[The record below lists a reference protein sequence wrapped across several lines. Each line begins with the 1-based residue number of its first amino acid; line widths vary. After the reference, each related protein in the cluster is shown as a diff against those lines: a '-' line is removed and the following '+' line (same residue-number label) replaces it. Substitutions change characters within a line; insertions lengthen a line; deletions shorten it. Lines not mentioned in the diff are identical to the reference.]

1 MSVTTS
7 IDHEKSEL
15 DTILA
20 SGILDRAPSLA
31 QLLTYVCTKYFEGSA
46 EQIKEYNIAV
56 EALGRPPD
64 FDQKK
69 DSIVRVEAHKLRKRL
84 REYYETQGA
93 DHVVRI
99 EIPPGQYAPRFVSRR
114 PEVLPALQQLHAIPR
129 TEAPARRSRALL
141 LLVALSAASAA
152 VGGTAYL
159 ASLRTHG
166 GTPAAGIDIR
176 GSRQSAD
183 DIRILAG
190 VENGT
195 YVDGFG
201 RTWQADRFFDGG
213 SMVHSANLVILGT
226 RDPHLY
232 QNRREGAFS
241 YDIPLKAGVYEL
253 RLHFAETLYGDGNA
267 VGGGGET
274 SRLFNFFINGKK
286 ILGNFDLIADAGA
299 TTADIRVFKDV
310 SPASDG
316 KLHLKFEAV
325 TNPAI
330 LNAIEITPG
339 IPGRMHAL
347 RSVAQNQ
354 AFTDKDGTYWEPDRY
369 AKGGQLVIRRE
380 QQITNTSDPEL
391 YSGERFG
398 NITYVIPVAPG
409 KYGVTFHFAETW
421 FGPGNAG
428 GGGAGSRVFDI
439 LCNGIA
445 LKRNFDIYTEAGG
458 AKRAITFSVH
468 NLEPNHQGKLVISL
482 VPVENYAAI
491 NALEIVDE
499 SL

>member
-7 IDHEKSEL
+7 IDHERSEL
-15 DTILA
+15 DSILA

-84 REYYETQGA
+84 REYYELQGA
-93 DHVVRI
+93 GHVVRI
-99 EIPPGQYAPRFVSRR
+99 EIPPGQYAPRFVSRT
-114 PEVLPALQQLHAIPR
+114 PEILPALQQLHAIPR
-129 TEAPARRSRALL
+129 TEAPARRQRALIVFFTL
-141 LLVALSAASAA
+141 AAASAA
-152 VGGTAYL
+152 IGGTAYI
-159 ASLRTHG
+159 ASLRTHS
-166 GTPAAGIDIR
+166 GTPAAADIR

-190 VENGT
+190 VENGA

-201 RTWQADRFFDGG
+201 RGWQTDRFFNGG
-213 SMVHSANLVILGT
+213 AAVHSSNLAILGT

-241 YDIPLKAGVYEL
+241 YDIPLKPGVYEL

-274 SRLFNFFINGKK
+274 SRLFDLCINGRRIFK
-286 ILGNFDLIADAGA
+286 NFDVIADAGA
-299 TTADIRVFKDV
+299 TTADVKVFKDI

-316 KLHLKFEAV
+316 KLHLKFDPV

-339 IPGRMHAL
+339 IQGRMHSL
-347 RSVAQNQ
+347 RAVAQSQ
-354 AFTDKDGTYWEPDRY
+354 AFTDKDGTYWEPDRS
-369 AKGGQLVIRRE
+369 AKGGQLVLRRD
-380 QQITNTSDPEL
+380 QQIANTSDPEL

-398 NITYVIPVAPG
+398 NITYVIPVAAG
-409 KYGVTFHFAETW
+409 RYGVTFHFAETW

-439 LCNGIA
+439 LCNGVA
-445 LKRNFDIYTEAGG
+445 LKRDFDIFKEAGG
-458 AKRAITFSVH
+458 AKRALSWSVH
-468 NLEPNHQGKLVISL
+468 NVEPNHQGKLVISL

-491 NALEIVDE
+491 NAFEIVDE